1 MPKVTNIIA
10 LWERGGSLSEWV
22 APNRYRLYKNMKN
35 KYFISCYIYNITAFV
50 SLFLALILQGRLAR
64 MVLIS
69 WEKAA
74 TENMKLSSSKA
85 GEEQRET
92 FRSKRSNKYKKRK
105 KQMKRSVED
114 FKKVSWRL
122 PHHHDLSKKLKHNNG
137 VFDSDYEHARTHPPS
152 HN

>member
-1 MPKVTNIIA
+1 MSSP
-10 LWERGGSLSEWV
+10 LL
-22 APNRYRLYKNMKN
+22 MHN
-35 KYFISCYIYNITAFV
+35 KMSISFYLILLLLFISFQACHPK
-50 SLFLALILQGRLAR
+50 SLRFADNKSKTKLQALVEGRLAR